1 MTDINNNKKKFRN
14 DLILIL
20 AVVLIAAIALVC
32 FLLTRQTGEMVTVY
46 LDGRQIASYS
56 LSEDRTEVIRS
67 GEAGDR
73 VNVLVIRDGQAWIS
87 EADCPDLICA
97 KHRPISHEG
106 DSIICLP
113 NKLVVAIE

>member
-1 MTDINNNKKKFRN
+1 MTDINNKKKFRN

-73 VNVLVIRDGQAWIS
+73 VNVLVIRDEQAWIS